1 MSVFR
6 KKTNSNE
13 LPRRRQAD
21 TSRPRSASLLEQQST
36 LFMRNRT
43 LTGSVSSRVA
53 SATEA
58 QGALKSSRVQ
68 AHELVEHRRRLGGI
82 LLIILLAAVVIA
94 ILITQLTAKV
104 TVSIGIN
111 RSADT
116 SIYEG
121 AIEDYLTAHPFERL
135 RFALSLEG
143 LTVYLRQKLPEV
155 ETVSDVTSDGLG
167 SSRVTLRLR
176 TPIVSWKMG
185 DKQYFVDANGVSFS
199 RNYLAPPAVQIVDD
213 SGVQLAAGSAV
224 ASNSFLSYVGR
235 TVALAAQSHLTVEK
249 VVIPLGT
256 TREIELHIKGYSYP
270 IKLSI
275 DRPVGE
281 QVEDMV
287 RAMNYFTQKGETP
300 AYIDVRVGG
309 KAYYR

>member
-6 KKTNSNE
+6 KKTSSTE

-21 TSRPRSASLLEQQST
+21 MSKPTSLEQQSA

-43 LTGSVSSRVA
+43 LTGSISSRVA
-53 SATEA
+53 SANEA

-68 AHELVEHRRRLGGI
+68 AHELVDHRRRLGGI
-82 LLIILLAAVVIA
+82 LLIVILAAVVVA
-94 ILITQLTAKV
+94 ILIAQLTARV
-104 TVSIGIN
+104 TVSVGLN
-111 RSADT
+111 RPVDT
-116 SIYEG
+116 TIYEQAVQG
-121 AIEDYLTAHPFERL
+121 YLTAHPFERL

-155 ETVSDVTSDGLG
+155 ETVTDVTADGLG
-167 SSRVTLRLR
+167 SSHVALRLR

-185 DKQYFVDANGVSFS
+185 DKQYYVDAHGVSFS
-199 RNYLAPPAVQIVDD
+199 RNYSAPPAVQVVDE
-213 SGVQLAAGSAV
+213 SGVQLAPGSAV

-235 TVALAAQSHLTVEK
+235 TVALAAQSHLTVEQ

>member
-1 MSVFR
+1 MSIFR
-6 KKTNSNE
+6 KKTDTRE
-13 LPRRRQAD
+13 LPRRRQIDSEHPSTLA
-21 TSRPRSASLLEQQST
+21 QQSAH
-36 LFMRNRT
+36 FMRNRT
-43 LTGSVSSRVA
+43 LTGSASSHVA
-53 SATEA
+53 SANEA
-58 QGALKSSRVQ
+58 QGTLKSSRVQ
-68 AHELVEHRRRLGGI
+68 AHELVNQRRRLSGI
-82 LLIILLAAVVIA
+82 LLIILLAAAVVA
-94 ILITQLTAKV
+94 ILITQLTANV
-104 TVSIGIN
+104 TVSVGLS
-111 RSADT
+111 RPVDT
-116 SIYEG
+116 SLYERTIQG
-121 AIEDYLTAHPFERL
+121 YLTDHPFERL
-135 RFALSLEG
+135 RFALNLAN
-143 LTVYLRQKLPEV
+143 LTEYLRQKLPEV
-155 ETVSDVTSDGLG
+155 DTVTDVTADGFG
-167 SSRVTLRLR
+167 SSHVVLRLR

-185 DKQYFVDANGVSFS
+185 DKQYYVDANGVSFA
-199 RNYLAPPAVQIVDD
+199 RNYSTPPAVQIVDE

-270 IKLSI
+270 VRLSI

-300 AYIDVRVGG
+300 QYIDVRVGG

>member
-6 KKTNSNE
+6 KKTSSTE
-13 LPRRRQAD
+13 LPRRRQTD
-21 TSRPRSASLLEQQST
+21 MSKSASTLEQQSA

-43 LTGSVSSRVA
+43 LTGSASSRVS

-68 AHELVEHRRRLGGI
+68 AHELVDHRRRLGGI
-82 LLIILLAAVVIA
+82 LLIVILAAVVVA
-94 ILITQLTAKV
+94 ILIAQLTARV
-104 TVSIGIN
+104 TVSVGLN
-111 RSADT
+111 RPVDT
-116 SIYEG
+116 TIYEQAVQG
-121 AIEDYLTAHPFERL
+121 YLTAHPFERL
-135 RFALSLEG
+135 RFALNMGG
-143 LTVYLRQKLPEV
+143 LTEYLREKLPEV
-155 ETVSDVTSDGLG
+155 YTVTGITADGLG
-167 SSRVTLRLR
+167 ASHVDLQLR

-185 DKQYFVDANGVSFS
+185 DKQYYVDAHGVSFS
-199 RNYLAPPAVQIVDD
+199 RNYSASPAVQIVDE

-235 TVALAAQSHLTVEK
+235 TVALAAQSHLTVEQ